1 MASPVT
7 PSKRWGTSGHH
18 CVHPP
23 IPEGMNPLAGT
34 DGFLWKETKLT
45 QIIVALVHLGDVD
58 FGGSLG
64 DLNNAVVAQAGEG
77 VLKHA

>member
-1 MASPVT
+1 
-7 PSKRWGTSGHH
+7 
-18 CVHPP
+18 
-23 IPEGMNPLAGT
+23 MNPLAGT

-77 VLKHA
+77 VLKHAWHNLTARVIASAHPAFVHHFVGA